1 MRCHPKCIMKKLS
14 SVFALTIKHLG
25 LTLSVLQSAKEA
37 DYKIVLEKLPM
48 LQKMEFSSKFQK
60 KNF

>member
-1 MRCHPKCIMKKLS
+1 MKKLP

-37 DYKIVLEKLPM
+37 DYEIVLEKLPM
-48 LQKMEFSSKFQK
+48 LQKMEFSSKFLK